1 MTELSAGAIVRLPMR
16 TPQRLLVLVIVLG
29 ATGVL
34 RADSAP
40 TPTTSVRTN
49 EALLSR
55 LPKFNP
61 AKSDAAKKAAA
72 EEAARKAQAATGGN
86 TETKEKDGI
95 VYLPDYGVVEKKVEQ
110 PRADEWLSGQELN
123 RVAVRRLE
131 AKMNTLEMILNR
143 WSIPFLTPSFKARA
157 RADYEAERN
166 AEENARLQHVID
178 VSNEKK

>member
-1 MTELSAGAIVRLPMR
+1 VLVFALSVAAGA
-16 TPQRLLVLVIVLG
+16 
-29 ATGVL
+29 L
-34 RADSAP
+34 RADPAP
-40 TPTTSVRTN
+40 TPTSSVRTN

-72 EEAARKAQAATGGN
+72 EEAARKAATAASGN

-110 PRADEWLSGQELN
+110 PRADEWLSKQELDH
-123 RVAVRRLE
+123 VAVRRME
-131 AKMNTLEMILNR
+131 AKMNTLDMILNR

-178 VSNEKK
+178 VSDGKK

>member
-1 MTELSAGAIVRLPMR
+1 MR
-16 TPQRLLVLVIVLG
+16 PPRRLLALIAAAALAAPALHAG
-29 ATGVL
+29 DT
-34 RADSAP
+34 P

-72 EEAARKAQAATGGN
+72 EEAARKAQTAAAGN
-86 TETKEKDGI
+86 TEAKEKDGI
-95 VYLPDYGVVEKKVEQ
+95 VYLPDYGVIEKKVEQ
-110 PRADEWLSGQELN
+110 PRADEWLSNKELD

-131 AKMNTLEMILNR
+131 AKMNTLDMLLNR
-143 WSIPFLTPSFKARA
+143 WSIPFLTPSFKSRA

-178 VSNEKK
+178 VSDGKK

>member
-1 MTELSAGAIVRLPMR
+1 MRPPRRLFAPIASAVFLATLS
-16 TPQRLLVLVIVLG
+16 
-29 ATGVL
+29 L
-34 RADSAP
+34 RADPPTP
-40 TPTTSVRTN
+40 TPTTSVRTS

-61 AKSDAAKKAAA
+61 AKSDAARKAAA
-72 EEAARKAQAATGGN
+72 EEAARKAAAAASGN

-95 VYLPDYGVVEKKVEQ
+95 VYLPDYSVVEKKTEQ
-110 PRADEWLSGQELN
+110 PRADEWLSNQELN

-131 AKMNTLEMILNR
+131 AKMNTLDMILNR
-143 WSIPFLTPSFKARA
+143 WHIPLLTPSFKDRA

-178 VSNEKK
+178 VSDGKK